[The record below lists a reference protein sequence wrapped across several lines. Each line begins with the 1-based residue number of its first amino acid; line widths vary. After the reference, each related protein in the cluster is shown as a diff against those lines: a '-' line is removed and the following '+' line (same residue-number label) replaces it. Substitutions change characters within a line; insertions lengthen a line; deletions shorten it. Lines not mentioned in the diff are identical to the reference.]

1 MSAGH
6 SNPARLSPYLYL
18 VNTNTTPVLHQN
30 AQGLAVVGYADAAI
44 SGFSVNVEG
53 VSFTHS
59 DIQDRVAVAGAPG
72 AAVFFSQDLANGATP
87 SISMFLKNDDG
98 ELEIGDVACGL
109 VSGPPCQFTNQLVFE
124 NSGSHRFED
133 DGIVSVQITGFTGT
147 PGGPNCHAQ
156 SASALYKQFGSL
168 SAPADTLGFASVN
181 ALQNAISNI
190 LRKLARSG

>member
-98 ELEIGDVACGL
+98 ELEIGDVVCGL
-109 VSGPPCQFTNQLVFE
+109 ASGPPAAATRSSAFSKKKRIREPPSRAGFGCTLGGPHSI
-124 NSGSHRFED
+124 SGS
-133 DGIVSVQITGFTGT
+133 I
-147 PGGPNCHAQ
+147 
-156 SASALYKQFGSL
+156 
-168 SAPADTLGFASVN
+168 AD
-181 ALQNAISNI
+181 
-190 LRKLARSG
+190 